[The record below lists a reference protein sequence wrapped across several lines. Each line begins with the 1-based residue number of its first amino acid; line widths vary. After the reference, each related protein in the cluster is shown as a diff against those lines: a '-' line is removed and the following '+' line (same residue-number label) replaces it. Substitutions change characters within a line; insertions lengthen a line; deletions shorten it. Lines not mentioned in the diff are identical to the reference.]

1 MSVLPSRKDFRRTIF
16 CAVTALCLF
25 ALLAPVTS
33 AQSLPLYGVSA
44 SDNGNNNLTSLDP
57 VTGNV
62 LSTVLMT
69 LSGKNLNG
77 GNGLAQNPVNGKLFV
92 LLSVNGQTLLEL
104 GTLNPTTGIVTAIG
118 NTGDNFAGITFA
130 TNGTLYGVT
139 GDGATTPS
147 TLFTLNTTTGA
158 PTLVKAL

>member
-1 MSVLPSRKDFRRTIF
+1 MKEPAWNSGSFHYKVTIACQYKSTLTDQTTASYCAVLSRWTFKRQVNYRSAFGGVMSVHPSRKNFRAF
-16 CAVTALCLF
+16 LLCMAAALCFF
-25 ALLAPVTS
+25 ALLAPVTG

-92 LLSVNGQTLLEL
+92 LLSVNGQTGREL
-104 GTLNPTTGIVTAIG
+104 G
-118 NTGDNFAGITFA
+118 
-130 TNGTLYGVT
+130 
-139 GDGATTPS
+139 
-147 TLFTLNTTTGA
+147 
-158 PTLVKAL
+158 